1 MGYARFRTWMRDAA
15 LPLWSSVGCDP
26 DGLGFEEQLS
36 LSGEREDV
44 GYKRVR
50 VQARQIY
57 VFSHAHLLGWKGGLD
72 AASRGYDLLSGAAAR
87 DGAWPR
93 RLDRRGAV
101 LDDTADLYDIAFV
114 LFALAWFS
122 RASGAREPLARA
134 HATLDWLE
142 RHMASPLGGFFNT
155 LPRQDEPRQQNPHM
169 HLLEAALALYETSGE
184 ARFRELADRL
194 IALFKGAFLDGKT
207 STLGEFFAEDWSAA
221 PGARGDHIEPGHHY
235 EWVWLLGRYEKAAEV
250 DLSGESG
257 VLYAFANAHGVDPRN
272 GLAVDVV
279 NRRGETLEASTRL
292 WPQTEAI
299 KAHIA
304 QTRGEA
310 QGQATGPIVA
320 RLFDRF
326 LAPAPAGGWYD
337 HFDARGACRS
347 RSIPASSLYHL
358 FMAFGEMARVM
369 DARPEGALS

>member
-1 MGYARFRTWMRDAA
+1 MSYAQFRSWMRDAA

-26 DGLGFEEQLS
+26 DGLGFEEQLT

-72 AASRGYDLLSGAAAR
+72 TASRGYDFLCAAANGE
-87 DGAWPR
+87 GAWPR
-93 RLDRRGAV
+93 RLDRRGTV

-122 RASGAREPLARA
+122 RASGAREPLVRA

-142 RHMASPLGGFFNT
+142 RHMASPRGGFFNT

-194 IALFKGAFLDGKT
+194 IALFKSAFLGRET

-221 PGARGDHIEPGHHY
+221 TGARGDHIEPGHHY
-235 EWVWLLGRYEKAAEV
+235 EWVWLLGRYEKAAEA
-250 DLSGESG
+250 DLSGEAAA
-257 VLYAFANAHGVDPRN
+257 LYAFANAHGVDPRN

-304 QTRGEA
+304 QARD
-310 QGQATGPIVA
+310 QATGPIVG
-320 RLFDRF
+320 RLFERF
-326 LAPAPAGGWYD
+326 LAPAPAGGWHD
-337 HFDARGACRS
+337 HFDAQGARKS
-347 RSIPASSLYHL
+347 RSIPASSFYHL
-358 FMAFGEMARVM
+358 FMALGEMARAM
-369 DARPEGALS
+369 DPRPEGALS